1 MADTITHARVLK
13 ISVPIVISNATVPL
27 MGIVDT
33 GVVGQSAQ
41 AAPIAAVAAGAI
53 TLSAVY
59 WIFGFLRMG
68 TAGLAAQAMGAGD
81 RVEVGALLMRVL
93 LIGFGAGVVMIA
105 TQWAIMAGA
114 FAISPAEPEVE
125 ALARSYIGI
134 RVWSAPA
141 AIALYGITG
150 WLVAQERTDQVMVLQ
165 IWMNGAN
172 IALSYGLG
180 YMLDFGVPGVAWAT
194 FVAEWSGLALGLWF
208 CRGAFRV
215 PGWATPA
222 RIFDRARLI
231 NMASVNSDIMI
242 RSVLLQIAFT
252 SFILVHSAQL
262 GTVPLAANQI
272 LLQFLFVTSY
282 AMDGFAFAAE
292 ALVGKA
298 FGAGNPA
305 RVRRATLMTS
315 FWGVITVTLLAVIFA
330 IMGPWGI
337 EVLTKSPEV
346 QAEARRYLP
355 WVIAGPL
362 IGCASWMFDGVFIGA
377 TRSRDMRNMMV
388 LSFLLYFA
396 AVYVLLPYGNHGLWA
411 ALMIFFGARGITLG
425 LRYPALERAAG
436 PTA

>member
-194 FVAEWSGLALGLWF
+194 FMAEWSGLALGLWF

-355 WVIAGPL
+355 WVIAGPV

-436 PTA
+436 RAT

>member
-194 FVAEWSGLALGLWF
+194 FMAEWSGLALGLWF

-436 PTA
+436 RTA

>member
-68 TAGLAAQAMGAGD
+68 TAGLAAQATGAGD

-194 FVAEWSGLALGLWF
+194 FMAEWSGLALGLWF

-315 FWGVITVTLLAVIFA
+315 FWGVITVTLLAAIFA

-377 TRSRDMRNMMV
+377 TRSRDMRNMML

-396 AVYVLLPYGNHGLWA
+396 AVYALMPYGNHGLWA

-436 PTA
+436 RAT

>member
-114 FAISPAEPEVE
+114 FAISPAESEVE

>member
-194 FVAEWSGLALGLWF
+194 FMAEWSGLALGLWF

-436 PTA
+436 RAA

>member
-194 FVAEWSGLALGLWF
+194 FMAEWSGLALGLWF

-330 IMGPWGI
+330 IMGPSGI

-377 TRSRDMRNMMV
+377 TRSRDMRNMML

-411 ALMIFFGARGITLG
+411 ALMIFFGARGVTLG

-436 PTA
+436 RAT

>member
-13 ISVPIVISNATVPL
+13 ISVPIVISNATVQL

-93 LIGFGAGVVMIA
+93 LIWFGAGVVMIA
-105 TQWAIMAGA
+105 TQWAIMAWA

-180 YMLDFGVPGVAWAT
+180 YMLYFGVPGVAWAT
-194 FVAEWSGLALGLWF
+194 FMAEWSGLALGLWF

-215 PGWATPA
+215 PGWATPCLLYTSPSP
-222 RIFDRARLI
+222 RDR
-231 NMASVNSDIMI
+231 
-242 RSVLLQIAFT
+242 
-252 SFILVHSAQL
+252 
-262 GTVPLAANQI
+262 
-272 LLQFLFVTSY
+272 
-282 AMDGFAFAAE
+282 
-292 ALVGKA
+292 
-298 FGAGNPA
+298 
-305 RVRRATLMTS
+305 
-315 FWGVITVTLLAVIFA
+315 
-330 IMGPWGI
+330 
-337 EVLTKSPEV
+337 
-346 QAEARRYLP
+346 
-355 WVIAGPL
+355 
-362 IGCASWMFDGVFIGA
+362 
-377 TRSRDMRNMMV
+377 TRSRMP
-388 LSFLLYFA
+388 SSA
-396 AVYVLLPYGNHGLWA
+396 
-411 ALMIFFGARGITLG
+411 
-425 LRYPALERAAG
+425 
-436 PTA
+436 

>member
-194 FVAEWSGLALGLWF
+194 FLAEWSGLALGLWF

-436 PTA
+436 RTA

>member
-68 TAGLAAQAMGAGD
+68 TAGLAAQATGAGD

-114 FAISPAEPEVE
+114 FAISPAESEVE

-194 FVAEWSGLALGLWF
+194 FMAEWSGLALGLWF

-436 PTA
+436 RAA

>member
-68 TAGLAAQAMGAGD
+68 TAGLAAQATGAGD

-194 FVAEWSGLALGLWF
+194 FMAEWSGLALGLWF

-436 PTA
+436 RAA

>member
-194 FVAEWSGLALGLWF
+194 FMAEWSGLALGLWF

-411 ALMIFFGARGITLG
+411 ALMIFFGARGITLC

-436 PTA
+436 RAT

>member
-194 FVAEWSGLALGLWF
+194 FMAEWSGLALGLWF

-315 FWGVITVTLLAVIFA
+315 FWGVVTVTLLAVIFA

-377 TRSRDMRNMMV
+377 TRSRDMRNMML

-396 AVYVLLPYGNHGLWA
+396 AVYLLLPYGNHGLWA

-436 PTA
+436 RTA

>member
-194 FVAEWSGLALGLWF
+194 FIAEWSGLALGLWF

-377 TRSRDMRNMMV
+377 TRSRDMRNMML

-411 ALMIFFGARGITLG
+411 ALMIFFGARGVTLG

-436 PTA
+436 RTA

>member
-1 MADTITHARVLK
+1 MVDTITHARVLK

-114 FAISPAEPEVE
+114 FAISPAESEVE

-194 FVAEWSGLALGLWF
+194 FIAEWSGLALGLWF

-330 IMGPWGI
+330 ITGAWGI

-436 PTA
+436 RTA

>member
-93 LIGFGAGVVMIA
+93 LIGFGAGVVTIA

-194 FVAEWSGLALGLWF
+194 FMAEWSGLALGLWF

-215 PGWATPA
+215 P
-222 RIFDRARLI
+222 
-231 NMASVNSDIMI
+231 
-242 RSVLLQIAFT
+242 
-252 SFILVHSAQL
+252 
-262 GTVPLAANQI
+262 
-272 LLQFLFVTSY
+272 
-282 AMDGFAFAAE
+282 
-292 ALVGKA
+292 
-298 FGAGNPA
+298 
-305 RVRRATLMTS
+305 
-315 FWGVITVTLLAVIFA
+315 
-330 IMGPWGI
+330 
-337 EVLTKSPEV
+337 
-346 QAEARRYLP
+346 
-355 WVIAGPL
+355 
-362 IGCASWMFDGVFIGA
+362 
-377 TRSRDMRNMMV
+377 
-388 LSFLLYFA
+388 
-396 AVYVLLPYGNHGLWA
+396 
-411 ALMIFFGARGITLG
+411 
-425 LRYPALERAAG
+425 
-436 PTA
+436 

>member
-68 TAGLAAQAMGAGD
+68 TAGLAAQAVGAGD

-125 ALARSYIGI
+125 ALARTYIGI

-194 FVAEWSGLALGLWF
+194 FMAEWSGLALGLWF

-215 PGWATPA
+215 TGWATPA
-222 RIFDRARLI
+222 RIFDRARMI

-252 SFILVHSAQL
+252 SFILVHSAKL

-315 FWGVITVTLLAVIFA
+315 FWGVITVSLLAVVFA

-337 EVLTKSPEV
+337 EVMTKSPEV
-346 QAEARRYLP
+346 QEEARRYLP

-377 TRSRDMRNMMV
+377 TRSRDMRNMML

-411 ALMIFFGARGITLG
+411 ALMIFFSARGITLG

-436 PTA
+436 RTV

>member
-180 YMLDFGVPGVAWAT
+180 YVLDFGVPGVAWAT
-194 FVAEWSGLALGLWF
+194 FMAEWSGLALGLWF

-315 FWGVITVTLLAVIFA
+315 FWGVVTVTLLAVIFA

-377 TRSRDMRNMMV
+377 TRSRDMRNMML

-396 AVYVLLPYGNHGLWA
+396 AVYLLLPYGNHGLWA

-436 PTA
+436 RAA

>member
-194 FVAEWSGLALGLWF
+194 FMAEWSGLALGLWF

-315 FWGVITVTLLAVIFA
+315 FWGVITVTLLAAIFA

-436 PTA
+436 RAR

>member
-1 MADTITHARVLK
+1 MAEAITHARVLK

-33 GVVGQSAQ
+33 GVVGQSAE

-68 TAGLAAQAMGAGD
+68 TAGLAAQAVGAGD

-93 LIGFGAGVVMIA
+93 LIGFGAGVVMIL
-105 TQWAIMAGA
+105 TQWAIMAAA
-114 FAISPAEPEVE
+114 FAVSPAAPEVE
-125 ALARSYIGI
+125 SLARTYIGI

-150 WLVAQERTDQVMVLQ
+150 WLVAQERTDQIMVLQ
-165 IWMNGAN
+165 IWMNGSN

-194 FVAEWSGLALGLWF
+194 FLAEWSGLVLGLWY

-292 ALVGKA
+292 ALVGRA
-298 FGAGNPA
+298 FGAGNVA

-315 FWGVITVTLLAVIFA
+315 FWGLVTASVLSIAFAV
-330 IMGPWGI
+330 MGPWGI

-362 IGCASWMFDGVFIGA
+362 IGCASWMFDGIFIGA
-377 TRSRDMRNMMV
+377 TRSRDMRNMMM
-388 LSFLLYFA
+388 LSFVLYFA

-436 PTA
+436 RTG

>member
-27 MGIVDT
+27 LGIVDT

-194 FVAEWSGLALGLWF
+194 FIAEWSGLALGLWF

-222 RIFDRARLI
+222 RIFDRARII

-315 FWGVITVTLLAVIFA
+315 FWGVVTVTLLAVIFA

-377 TRSRDMRNMMV
+377 TRSRDMRNMML

-396 AVYVLLPYGNHGLWA
+396 AVYLLLPYGNHGLWA

-436 PTA
+436 RAA